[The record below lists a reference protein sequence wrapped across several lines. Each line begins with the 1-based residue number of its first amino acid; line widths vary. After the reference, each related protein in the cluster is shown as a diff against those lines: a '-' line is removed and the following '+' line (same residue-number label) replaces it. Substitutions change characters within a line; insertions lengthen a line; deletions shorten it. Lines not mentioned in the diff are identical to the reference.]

1 MSGGRRQ
8 TRYTV
13 GQPVPKEERWG
24 AFRRGRSMSGGHDEQ
39 LCRMGDARSRGVD
52 PDQVCWSCRLMP
64 WRCTALEH
72 LDDDHATTAAWT
84 SRLAGICGGTGG
96 FAVGVCN
103 GEQFTHTCDVGG
115 AGALGEQAVV
125 ADAMQAFW
133 QHV

>member
-1 MSGGRRQ
+1 
-8 TRYTV
+8 
-13 GQPVPKEERWG
+13 
-24 AFRRGRSMSGGHDEQ
+24 MSGGHDEQ

-96 FAVGVCN
+96 VAVGGFN
-103 GEQFTHTCDVGG
+103 GGEFPPTRGG
-115 AGALGEQAVV
+115 CRAGAPCGQARRGGGGGKPF
-125 ADAMQAFW
+125 ARRGGG
-133 QHV
+133 